1 MNSKQESKSEMIQ
14 KTVGADTFISGG
26 VNSKIYWYSNNIV
39 FEQFIRLVLLQQDS
53 RVLPDQFP
61 DLTGT

>member
-1 MNSKQESKSEMIQ
+1 MIQ

-26 VNSKIYWYSNNIV
+26 IYSKIYWYNNNIV
-39 FEQFIRLVLLQQDS
+39 IEQFIRLVLLQQDS